1 MIDGFFRS
9 HKKKN
14 NNNNQ
19 QDLFKSREKGG
30 TETKRVLEDLK
41 MSKLK
46 EIFAAVAIVCH
57 RNEVLAGL
65 KMFSQLFSFGQIKAL
80 KKNISEKLNT
90 RRKRRKEEA
99 ETKCSVCGLKN
110 A

>member
-1 MIDGFFRS
+1 M
-9 HKKKN
+9 
-14 NNNNQ
+14 
-19 QDLFKSREKGG
+19 
-30 TETKRVLEDLK
+30 K

-80 KKNISEKLNT
+80 KKKHFGETKHKKKKK
-90 RRKRRKEEA
+90 KRRSRDEMQRLWLK
-99 ETKCSVCGLKN
+99 KCLN
-110 A
+110 R

>member
-1 MIDGFFRS
+1 M
-9 HKKKN
+9 
-14 NNNNQ
+14 
-19 QDLFKSREKGG
+19 
-30 TETKRVLEDLK
+30 K

-80 KKNISEKLNT
+80 KKKNISEKLNT